1 MISWILERTLG
12 RWIDRR
18 GQDGVPQPRDR
29 AIATRDEHG
38 LERDGTNI
46 YLKRVIG
53 GFVVTFNTYDRKTD
67 RHEQRSYIIT
77 DEQDF
82 QSELVKCITMEG
94 LRR

>member
-1 MISWILERTLG
+1 MISWILEQTLG

-18 GQDGVPQPRDR
+18 GQDSVMQPKLRPTTDDDSGGLQRDS
-29 AIATRDEHG
+29 T
-38 LERDGTNI
+38 TI

-53 GFVVTFNTYDRKTD
+53 GFVITFNTYDRKSD
-67 RHEQRSYIIT
+67 RHEHRSYIIT

>member
-18 GQDGVPQPRDR
+18 GQTCVPQP
-29 AIATRDEHG
+29 IATRDEHG

>member
-18 GQDGVPQPRDR
+18 GQNCVPQDR
-29 AIATRDEHG
+29 VIATRDEHG